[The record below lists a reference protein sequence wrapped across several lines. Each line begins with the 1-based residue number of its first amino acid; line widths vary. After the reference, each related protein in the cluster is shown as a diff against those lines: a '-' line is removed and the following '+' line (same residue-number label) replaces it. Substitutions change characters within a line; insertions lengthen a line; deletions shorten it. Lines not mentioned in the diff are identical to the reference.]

1 MYVCMYVYIYIYSM
15 QKDLLYLAKF
25 YISVEFAFV
34 KTTFK
39 IIASNWDYGFSKE
52 CSDNEKL
59 VDTELN
65 C

>member
-1 MYVCMYVYIYIYSM
+1 M

-25 YISVEFAFV
+25 YISVVFAFV

-39 IIASNWDYGFSKE
+39 IIASNCDYGFSKK

-59 VDTELN
+59 IDSELN